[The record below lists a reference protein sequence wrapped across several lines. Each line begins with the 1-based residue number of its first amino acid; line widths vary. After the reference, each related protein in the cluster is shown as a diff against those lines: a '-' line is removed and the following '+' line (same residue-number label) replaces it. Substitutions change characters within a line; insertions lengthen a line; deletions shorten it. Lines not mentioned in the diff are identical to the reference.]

1 MHDASGD
8 DSRAVPGPDA
18 QDPHDDPHDDPR
30 VGHSGKGHHRGDTG
44 RGDLAE
50 APTHEHHSALVEAA
64 IEAEFETGVR
74 EPNVEAAERHIL
86 FRLGRMAIGFVVL
99 GLGFAAIPLP
109 GPGWLIVGVGLGI
122 LAQDFVWA
130 ERTLNIVRKRLPQDD
145 DGKIPAKTW
154 VMIAVATLFTMS
166 VSIWWSFFR

>member
-1 MHDASGD
+1 MHEASGD
-8 DSRAVPGPDA
+8 DTRGAPGAPSPDPGDGHAGDRAAGATPP
-18 QDPHDDPHDDPR
+18 
-30 VGHSGKGHHRGDTG
+30 
-44 RGDLAE
+44 
-50 APTHEHHSALVEAA
+50 EHHSALVEAA

-74 EPNVEAAERHIL
+74 EPTVEAAERHIL
-86 FRLGRMAIGFVVL
+86 FRLARMAIGFLLL

-130 ERTLNIVRKRLPQDD
+130 ERTLNIVRKRLPQDA
-145 DGKIPAKTW
+145 DGNIPAKTW
-154 VMIAVATLFTMS
+154 VMIAVATLCTMS

>member
-8 DSRAVPGPDA
+8 HSRGLPDPGARHPRDGHRGPD
-18 QDPHDDPHDDPR
+18 P
-30 VGHSGKGHHRGDTG
+30 HRGDSRRDG
-44 RGDLAE
+44 AAE
-50 APTHEHHSALVEAA
+50 APTNEHHSALIEAA

-74 EPNVEAAERHIL
+74 EPSVEAAERHIL
-86 FRLGRMAIGFVVL
+86 FRLGRMAVGFVVL

-130 ERTLNIVRKRLPQDD
+130 ERTLNIVRKRLPQDA
-145 DGKIPAKTW
+145 DGRIPARTW
-154 VMIAVATLFTMS
+154 VMIGVATLFTMS